1 MRVKA
6 FIKVSK
12 FLRYGSL
19 GYPFGRNA
27 FRRRDVFTASVRPLV
42 GDTNSSA
49 ETFVDIEACL
59 PPSQFDSFK
68 QVLGWQSN
76 KDEILWIGDTRDL
89 VSPC

>member
-6 FIKVSK
+6 FIEASK
-12 FLRYGSL
+12 FVRYGSL
-19 GYPFGRNA
+19 GDPFGRNA
-27 FRRRDVFTASVRPLV
+27 FRRRYVFTAGVRPLV

-59 PPSQFDSFK
+59 PPSQFDNFK

-76 KDEILWIGDTRDL
+76 
-89 VSPC
+89 